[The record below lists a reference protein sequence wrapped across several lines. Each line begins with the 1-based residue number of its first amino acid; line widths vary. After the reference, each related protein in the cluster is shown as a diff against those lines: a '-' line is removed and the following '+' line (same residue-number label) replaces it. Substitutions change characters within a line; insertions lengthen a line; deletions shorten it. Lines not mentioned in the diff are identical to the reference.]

1 MAVRL
6 LKKIK
11 TFKIIASNFVSEQLK
26 TNTPVRVVKRQRT
39 NTIQILKIVK
49 KKPKAAI
56 KIMRKRSRGSH
67 DIEKKY
73 KNSKEFIK

>member
-1 MAVRL
+1 MTVRL

-49 KKPKAAI
+49 KPKAAI

-67 DIEKKY
+67 DIEEKIQK
-73 KNSKEFIK
+73 